1 MNRIQKL
8 NTLIPS
14 ELTQETLSSPLSL
27 FNQKKFKCLTCSRF
41 FSSKHCLTEHGYR
54 HSGQRV
60 YSCNSCKKTFKY
72 ASQLSLHK
80 KSHTAKNELH
90 WPKLTDLLNPVIEK
104 EIEYADPTE
113 LNELPMISAPRQEV
127 LPELSTIKFSM
138 IMD

>member
-80 KSHTAKNELH
+80 KSHTLKNELR
-90 WPKLTDLLNPVIEK
+90 WPKLTDLIKSDSRKQTQSPASE
-104 EIEYADPTE
+104 E
-113 LNELPMISAPRQEV
+113 LVELPMISTPKAQT
-127 LPELSTIKFSM
+127 LPTLSTISFST